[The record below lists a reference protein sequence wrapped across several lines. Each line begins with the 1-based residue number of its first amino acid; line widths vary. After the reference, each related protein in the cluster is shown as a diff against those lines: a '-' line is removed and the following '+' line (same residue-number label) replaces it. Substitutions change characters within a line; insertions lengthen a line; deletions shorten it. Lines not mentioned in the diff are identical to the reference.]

1 MPKLSLH
8 VLLLL
13 CASVLLTMQVAV
25 AGNFAVNLDD
35 NGVAL
40 KGHDP
45 VTYFTDGKPTMGSAE
60 YTASADGATYH
71 FASADNRDK
80 FLADPGKYTPI
91 YGGYCSLGITMTM
104 KIDGDPQAWNIVD
117 DKLYINSSPKART
130 TWSEDIP
137 GNIVKADGIWPTI
150 EDKDPAE
157 L

>member
-1 MPKLSLH
+1 
-8 VLLLL
+8 
-13 CASVLLTMQVAV
+13 
-25 AGNFAVNLDD
+25 
-35 NGVAL
+35 
-40 KGHDP
+40 
-45 VTYFTDGKPTMGSAE
+45 
-60 YTASADGATYH
+60 
-71 FASADNRDK
+71 
-80 FLADPGKYTPI
+80 
-91 YGGYCSLGITMTM
+91 MTM